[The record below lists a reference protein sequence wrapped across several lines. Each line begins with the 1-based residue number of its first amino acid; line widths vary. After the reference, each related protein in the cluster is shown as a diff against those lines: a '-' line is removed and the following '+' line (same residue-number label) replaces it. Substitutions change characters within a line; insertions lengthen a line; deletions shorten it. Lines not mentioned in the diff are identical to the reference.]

1 MMKVTE
7 PRRSTT
13 LGGQVS
19 GVNNVNQPSLGERM
33 ARSSGHSEKGPVVST
48 ADGLTWQIGAV
59 IGRERASR
67 GMSIA
72 QLAATSGVS
81 AGLLSQLERGIA
93 NPSIETVAN
102 IARALNLSIGAFF
115 EGSAESSDVVHPHT
129 RKKLALSDRKVA
141 YELLVPDL
149 QGALSM
155 LYINLPAKF
164 SNEQSPF
171 MHSGEEVIFV
181 QEGKV
186 TIHLGNRS
194 HDLADGDSIR
204 FSSATQHWYQVDS
217 KPVVIIS
224 AMTPPSF

>member
-1 MMKVTE
+1 MGRSAGRGQKE
-7 PRRSTT
+7 PAA
-13 LGGQVS
+13 S
-19 GVNNVNQPSLGERM
+19 GSGE
-33 ARSSGHSEKGPVVST
+33 
-48 ADGLTWQIGAV
+48 GLTWQIGGV
-59 IGRERASR
+59 IGRERTTR

-72 QLAATSGVS
+72 QLAASSGVS
-81 AGLLSQLERGIA
+81 AGLLSQLERGIG
-93 NPSIETVAN
+93 NPSIDTVAS

-129 RKKLALSDRKVA
+129 RKRLVLSDPKVT

-155 LYINLPAKF
+155 LYITLPPTF
-164 SNEQSPF
+164 SNQQSPF
-171 MHSGEEVIFV
+171 MHPGEEAAFV
-181 QEGKV
+181 QEGNV

-194 HDLADGDSIR
+194 HDLGEGDSIR
-204 FSSATQHWYQVDS
+204 FSSATQHWYQVGS